1 MRIES
6 YGSSA
11 IFTKKNLRGRCI
23 KMRKLL
29 IFVLVVFM
37 LSQVVAADEFPENF
51 PPPPE
56 IPYPDFPEFTPYTPP
71 SLPEIQPLLPPIPT
85 TGVYLPSE
93 PENITLEGRVSIL
106 EQKVEQ
112 LFDLADRCGNLLQQA
127 AEIFRMFEDQISEL
141 YNENQILKILLL
153 FLFTINFVLIGIIF
167 WKLGGMKK

>member
-1 MRIES
+1 MKRLFLVSGLIV
-6 YGSSA
+6 A
-11 IFTKKNLRGRCI
+11 
-23 KMRKLL
+23 LL
-29 IFVLVVFM
+29 L
-37 LSQVVAADEFPENF
+37 QVGIVAADDFIPPENF

-56 IPYPDFPEFTPYTPP
+56 IPYPDFPEFTPYVPITPEVYVP
-71 SLPEIQPLLPPIPT
+71 STSIPT

-127 AEIFRMFEDQISEL
+127 AEILRMNEDQISEL
-141 YNENQILKILLL
+141 YNENQMLKILLL

-167 WKLGGMKK
+167 WKLGGIRKLVVKQLQGKT